1 MIKISQR
8 AAGQRNVTF
17 NVWGT
22 VSEFDA
28 PEDIELKLGAKN
40 LKLSSLVWLI
50 EEKMG
55 LYICQKP
62 GEVWIPMESR
72 NSVRFDHGLP
82 IEEEILFLHP
92 FANTKLE
99 GSKERAFFLVMDF
112 DK

>member
-22 VSEFDA
+22 VSAFGD
-28 PEDIELKLGAKN
+28 PDIEVDLGVKG

-55 LYICQKP
+55 LYVCQKS

-72 NSVRFDHGLP
+72 NSIRFDHGLP
-82 IEEEILFLHP
+82 VEEDKLLLRP
-92 FANTKLE
+92 FTNTGGE
-99 GSKERAFFLVMDF
+99 SPMERSFFLVMDF

>member
-1 MIKISQR
+1 VIKISQR

-22 VSEFDA
+22 VSVFNA
-28 PEDIELKLGAKN
+28 EDIEVELGVKG

-55 LYICQKP
+55 LYVCQKS

-72 NSVRFDHGLP
+72 NSIRFDHGLP
-82 IEEEILFLHP
+82 VEEDQLLLRP
-92 FANTKLE
+92 FTNTGVE
-99 GSKERAFFLVMDF
+99 PSMEHSFFLVMDF

>member
-1 MIKISQR
+1 MVKISQR

-22 VSEFDA
+22 VSVSD
-28 PEDIELKLGAKN
+28 PPIEIKLSDKG

-55 LYICQKP
+55 LYLVKNRE
-62 GEVWIPMESR
+62 EVWIPMESR
-72 NSVRFDHGLP
+72 NSIRFDHGLP
-82 IEEEILFLHP
+82 VEEDTLWLVP
-92 FANTKLE
+92 FSNNDLGAKADR
-99 GSKERAFFLVMDF
+99 SFFLVMDF